1 MNDQN
6 PSIKIYLYSVI
17 TGLQVLLILC
27 SLQVQA
33 ASARVISQSN
43 PNFKLELL
51 AQGLGVPWAMAFLN
65 DRELIFTERQG
76 NIRILDLESLEIT
89 TLRGVVEVDAEGQGG
104 MLDVATGPDYTTRD
118 WLYFTYSKS
127 TVSGAV
133 TTLARA
139 RRTGNQL
146 SDWQELLVT
155 NSATSGYRHFGSR
168 IAFDQQGHVFFG
180 VGDRGERD
188 SAQDLSS
195 HAGTIMRLRL
205 DGSIPDDN
213 PFLSRDNAQPE
224 IWSYGHRN
232 PQGLLYDNN
241 TGNLWSI
248 EHGPRGGDEI
258 NLVVKGANYGWP
270 VISYGKEYWGPASIG
285 EGTEKPGMQ
294 QPVKV
299 YIPSIAPGSLLL
311 YSATAFPQWQ
321 GNLFSGALKL
331 RHLNRVSISVDN
343 KAIAEERLLGD
354 LNERIR
360 ALAQSPEGWIYF
372 STDSG
377 KIIRMRPRE

>member
-1 MNDQN
+1 
-6 PSIKIYLYSVI
+6 
-17 TGLQVLLILC
+17 
-27 SLQVQA
+27 
-33 ASARVISQSN
+33 
-43 PNFKLELL
+43 
-51 AQGLGVPWAMAFLN
+51 
-65 DRELIFTERQG
+65 
-76 NIRILDLESLEIT
+76 
-89 TLRGVVEVDAEGQGG
+89 
-104 MLDVATGPDYTTRD
+104 
-118 WLYFTYSKS
+118 
-127 TVSGAV
+127 
-133 TTLARA
+133 
-139 RRTGNQL
+139 
-146 SDWQELLVT
+146 
-155 NSATSGYRHFGSR
+155 
-168 IAFDQQGHVFFG
+168 
-180 VGDRGERD
+180 
-188 SAQDLSS
+188 
-195 HAGTIMRLRL
+195 MRLRL

-213 PFLSRDNAQPE
+213 PFLSRDNALPE

-270 VISYGKEYWGPASIG
+270 VISYGKEYWGPVSIG
-285 EGTEKPGMQ
+285 EGTEKPGME

>member
-1 MNDQN
+1 MNDQR
-6 PSIKIYLYSVI
+6 PSIKIYLYTVI

-51 AQGLGVPWAMAFLN
+51 AQDLGVPWGMAFLN

-89 TLRGVVEVDAEGQGG
+89 TLRGAVEVDAEGQGG

-139 RRTGNQL
+139 RRRGNQL

-155 NSATSGYRHFGSR
+155 DSATSGYRHFGSR

-213 PFLSRDNAQPE
+213 PFLSRDNALPE

-270 VISYGKEYWGPASIG
+270 VISYGKEYWGPVSIG
-285 EGTEKPGMQ
+285 EGTEKPGME

-331 RHLNRVSISVDN
+331 RHLNRVSISMDN

>member
-33 ASARVISQSN
+33 ASARVLNQSN

-155 NSATSGYRHFGSR
+155 DSATSGYRHFGSR

-270 VISYGKEYWGPASIG
+270 VISYGKEYWGPVSIG

-299 YIPSIAPGSLLL
+299 YIPPIAPGSLLL

-331 RHLNRVSISVDN
+331 RHLNRVSVSMDN

>member
-1 MNDQN
+1 
-6 PSIKIYLYSVI
+6 
-17 TGLQVLLILC
+17 
-27 SLQVQA
+27 
-33 ASARVISQSN
+33 
-43 PNFKLELL
+43 
-51 AQGLGVPWAMAFLN
+51 
-65 DRELIFTERQG
+65 
-76 NIRILDLESLEIT
+76 
-89 TLRGVVEVDAEGQGG
+89 

-139 RRTGNQL
+139 KRRGNQL
-146 SDWQELLVT
+146 SGWQELLVT
-155 NSATSGYRHFGSR
+155 DSATSGYRHFGSR

-213 PFLSRDNAQPE
+213 PFLSRDNALPE

-270 VISYGKEYWGPASIG
+270 VISYGKEYWGPVSIG
-285 EGTEKPGMQ
+285 EGTEKPGME

-331 RHLNRVSISVDN
+331 RHLNRVSISMDN

-360 ALAQSPEGWIYF
+360 ALVQSPEGWIYF

>member
-1 MNDQN
+1 MNDQR
-6 PSIKIYLYSVI
+6 PSIKIYLYTVI

-33 ASARVISQSN
+33 ASARVLNQSN

-51 AQGLGVPWAMAFLN
+51 AQGLGVPWGMAFLN

-89 TLRGVVEVDAEGQGG
+89 TLRGAVEVDAEGQGG
-104 MLDVATGPDYTTRD
+104 MLDVATGPDYTTRG

-139 RRTGNQL
+139 KRRGNQL

-155 NSATSGYRHFGSR
+155 DSATSGYRHFGSR

-213 PFLSRDNAQPE
+213 PFLSRDNALPE

-270 VISYGKEYWGPASIG
+270 VISYGKEYWGPVSIG
-285 EGTEKPGMQ
+285 EGTEKPGME

-331 RHLNRVSISVDN
+331 RHLNRVSISIDN
-343 KAIAEERLLGD
+343 KAIAEELLLGD

>member
-1 MNDQN
+1 MNDQHL
-6 PSIKIYLYSVI
+6 SIKIYLYTVI

-43 PNFKLELL
+43 PNFKLEQL
-51 AQGLGVPWAMAFLN
+51 AQDLGVPWGMAFLN

-76 NIRILDLESLEIT
+76 NIRILNLESLEIT
-89 TLRGVVEVDAEGQGG
+89 TLRGTVEVDAEGQGG

-127 TVSGAV
+127 TVSGSV

-139 RRTGNQL
+139 KRRGNQL

-155 NSATSGYRHFGSR
+155 DSATSGYRHFGSR

-213 PFLSRDNAQPE
+213 PFLSRNNTLPE

-232 PQGLLYDNN
+232 PQGLLYDYSS
-241 TGNLWSI
+241 GNLWSI

-270 VISYGKEYWGPASIG
+270 VISYGKEYWGPVSIG

-331 RHLNRVSISVDN
+331 RHLNRVSISMDN

>member
-1 MNDQN
+1 MNDQR
-6 PSIKIYLYSVI
+6 PSIKIYLYTVI

-33 ASARVISQSN
+33 ASATVISQSN

-51 AQGLGVPWAMAFLN
+51 AQDLGVPWGMAFLN

-76 NIRILDLESLEIT
+76 NIRILNLESLEIT
-89 TLRGVVEVDAEGQGG
+89 TLRGTVEVDAEGQGG

-139 RRTGNQL
+139 KRRGNQL
-146 SDWQELLVT
+146 SDWQDLLVT
-155 NSATSGYRHFGSR
+155 DSATSGYRHFGSR

-213 PFLSRDNAQPE
+213 PFLSRDDALPE

-270 VISYGKEYWGPASIG
+270 VISYGKEYWGPVSIG
-285 EGTEKPGMQ
+285 EGTEKPGME

-343 KAIAEERLLGD
+343 KAIAEERLLGA

-360 ALAQSPEGWIYF
+360 ALVQSPEGWIYF

-377 KIIRMRPRE
+377 KIMRMRPRE